1 VRYTKT
7 AFIDYSPEGVRTH
20 TEFHSAAIKS
30 SKRLTYEQVD
40 AWLAD
45 RAANLPSPSG
55 RGAGGEGM
63 SDGKRDSLSPH
74 PNPLPKG
81 EGTVNLTPPVHTL
94 LGHMHELAMLLRR
107 RRIRHGS
114 LVLTMPE
121 VKIDLDK
128 DGRVAGA
135 HVVEDTES
143 HQMIEE
149 FMLAANVSVAELLR
163 EQGIPFLRRVHDSP
177 SPHKLKALTEFV
189 RELGIGVTGL
199 HDRFELQQLLNK
211 VVGQPEQHA
220 VNYAVLRSMQRAV
233 YSPKEAGHYALASD
247 CYCHFTSPIRRYPD
261 LHIHRLL
268 DDYIRKKGSD
278 PVCRNGPKG
287 AAHKRGLTPF
297 SGDLVVLGQH
307 CSDREQRAEAAER
320 DLTRVKLLVYLSDH
334 VGMQMDA
341 LVTGV
346 ENFGLFVAGIELPAE
361 GLIRTESLADD
372 FYTFD
377 RATHSLTG
385 RRFGN
390 RYRLGDRLKVV
401 VTRVDPI
408 RRELDFRLL
417 GRDEEQDA
425 LRFKPRGGGKPAKI
439 KAKRKESDKNRG
451 KRKKL

>member
-1 VRYTKT
+1 
-7 AFIDYSPEGVRTH
+7 
-20 TEFHSAAIKS
+20 
-30 SKRLTYEQVD
+30 
-40 AWLAD
+40 
-45 RAANLPSPSG
+45 
-55 RGAGGEGM
+55 
-63 SDGKRDSLSPH
+63 
-74 PNPLPKG
+74 
-81 EGTVNLTPPVHTL
+81 
-94 LGHMHELAMLLRR
+94 MHELAMILRR

-128 DGRVAGA
+128 EGRVAGA

-143 HQMIEE
+143 QQMIEE
-149 FMLAANVSVAELLR
+149 FMLAANEVGGRTVLH

-189 RELGIGVTGL
+189 RELGIRVTGL
-199 HDRFELQQLLNK
+199 HNRFELQQLLKK
-211 VVGQPEQHA
+211 VVDQPEQHA

-233 YSPKEAGHYALASD
+233 YSPKEEGHYALASD
-247 CYCHFTSPIRRYPD
+247 CYTHFTSPIRRYPD
-261 LHIHRLL
+261 LHDPPAAGRL
-268 DDYIRKKGSD
+268 IEKRK
-278 PVCRNGPKG
+278 PRL
-287 AAHKRGLTPF
+287 HKAE
-297 SGDLVVLGQH
+297 LVVLGQH

-320 DLTRVKLLVYLSDH
+320 DLTRVKLLAYLSDH

-361 GLIRTESLADD
+361 GLIRTERLADD

-401 VTRVDPI
+401 VTHVDPI
-408 RRELDFRLL
+408 RRELDF
-417 GRDEEQDA
+417 A
-425 LRFKPRGGGKPAKI
+425 CSAATKSKMPRGSSPAAAGSMRRSNPRPQRAGQEPRQAE
-439 KAKRKESDKNRG
+439 KALAR
-451 KRKKL
+451 